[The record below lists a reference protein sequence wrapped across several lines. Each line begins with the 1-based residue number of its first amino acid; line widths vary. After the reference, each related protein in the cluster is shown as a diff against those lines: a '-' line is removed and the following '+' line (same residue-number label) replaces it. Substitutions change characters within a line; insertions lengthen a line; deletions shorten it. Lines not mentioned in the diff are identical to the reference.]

1 MIDNQK
7 KAYLLTALTVLFWS
21 TVATAFKIAL
31 REYHYIQLLL
41 VANFISL
48 LIFTCIIIFRKKQV
62 DKKSFA
68 GKYILLS
75 AFQGLINPF
84 FYYLLLFKAY
94 SLLPAQI
101 AQPANFVWPI
111 MLMLLAVPLLK
122 QNIRL
127 KGFLSLLISFSGVL
141 ILASEGNIR
150 NYAIPEPLGVGL
162 ALFSSIMWALFW
174 ITNMKDKRDNIVKLF
189 LSFLFSM
196 IYIMITAWCTG
207 NLKMPLNTS
216 LFASVYVGIFEMG
229 ITFIIWLKALQLST
243 STHRISNLV
252 YLTPFLSLV
261 LIRYVLGEHI
271 HITSVI
277 GLSLVVLGII
287 IQELKKPDH
296 TYTIC

>member
-7 KAYLLTALTVLFWS
+7 KAYLLAALTVLFWS
-21 TVATAFKIAL
+21 TVATVFKIAL

-48 LIFTCIIIFRKKQV
+48 LIFACIIIFRKKHV
-62 DKKSFA
+62 DKKSFT
-68 GKYILLS
+68 GKYLLLS

-122 QNIRL
+122 QKIRL
-127 KGFLSLLISFSGVL
+127 RGFLSLLISFSGVM

-150 NYAIPEPLGVGL
+150 NYSIPEPLGVGL

-174 ITNMKDKRDNIVKLF
+174 IINMKDKRDNVVKLF

-196 IYIMITAWCTG
+196 VFILIAALCTG
-207 NLKMPLNTS
+207 NLKIPLNTS
-216 LFASVYVGIFEMG
+216 LFASVYVGVFEMG
-229 ITFIIWLKALQLST
+229 ITFIVWLKALQLST

-252 YLTPFLSLV
+252 YFTPFLSLV
-261 LIRYVLGEHI
+261 LIRYILGEHI
-271 HITSVI
+271 HVTSII
-277 GLSLVVLGII
+277 GLSLVVSGII

-296 TYTIC
+296 TYTI

>member
-31 REYHYIQLLL
+31 RQYHYIQLLL

-48 LIFTCIIIFRKKQV
+48 MIFTCIIIFRKKPV
-62 DKKSFA
+62 KKSLTY
-68 GKYILLS
+68 KYLVLS

-122 QNIRL
+122 QKIRL
-127 KGFLSLLISFSGVL
+127 KGFLSLLISFAGVL
-141 ILASEGNIR
+141 ILASEGNIH

-174 ITNMKDKRDNIVKLF
+174 IINMKDKRDNVVKLF

-196 IYIMITAWCTG
+196 IYILITAWCTG
-207 NLKMPLNTS
+207 NLRMSVNIS
-216 LFASVYVGIFEMG
+216 LFASVYVGVFEMG
-229 ITFIIWLKALQLST
+229 ITFMVWLKALQLST

-252 YLTPFLSLV
+252 YLTPFLSLL
-261 LIRYVLGEHI
+261 LIRFVLGEHI
-271 HITSVI
+271 HVTSII

-287 IQELKKPDH
+287 IQEVKKPEH
-296 TYTIC
+296 TYT